1 MSKDPKRPKATLRDT
16 VVAVLW
22 SFLGVRRKSDFQE
35 DIVKLNPIHLMITGF
50 VLCFVFVI
58 ALMLISYWVV
68 S

>member
-1 MSKDPKRPKATLRDT
+1 MSEVPKRLKATLLET

-22 SFLGVRRKSDFQE
+22 SFLGVRRKSDFQK

>member
-1 MSKDPKRPKATLRDT
+1 MSEAPKRPKATLRDT